1 MADTL
6 TEARPPSG
14 DYSLALWLLK
24 LGSLANLYFIV
35 RLCLP
40 SAAKSDAWIT
50 VPALILL
57 AVSAYRCLFPVRYEG
72 NIVFH
77 DSPLSSVFATR
88 LLATF
93 SEVAYIFLFS
103 YVLRRTN
110 QEQMAWVTVLSW
122 AMVGQV
128 VVSQVFVWTAIVYE
142 RLEYYFYEE
151 FGWALIFAIN
161 TIASA
166 GLYLS
171 VETLTDG
178 DRFLL
183 QLNLLFGVLY
193 LPWQILHLRFLHANA
208 QRDPQPLRHKSIVP
222 GLRRS
227 ILIKDRRTDAA
238 SWGGWIGLSWM
249 TAYWAT
255 LIPLWVY
262 TIARTLNG
270 H

>member
-1 MADTL
+1 MADGP
-6 TEARPPSG
+6 TEAQSSPG

-35 RLCLP
+35 NLLSP
-40 SAAKSDAWIT
+40 AAGETDAWIS
-50 VPALILL
+50 VPALILFV
-57 AVSAYRCLFPVRYEG
+57 VSAYRCLFPVRYEG

-77 DSPLSSVFATR
+77 DSPLSSIFATR

-103 YVLRRTN
+103 SVLRGIN
-110 QEQMAWVTVLSW
+110 QDQLAWVTVLSW

-128 VVSQVFVWTAIVYE
+128 VVSQCLVWAAIVYE

-151 FGWALIFAIN
+151 LGWALIFAIN
-161 TIASA
+161 TAASA

-171 VETLTDG
+171 IEAPAEGVRL
-178 DRFLL
+178 LL

-193 LPWQILHLRFLHANA
+193 LPWQALHLRFLHANA
-208 QRDPQPLRHKSIVP
+208 RREPQPLGPQSMIP

-227 ILIKDRRTDAA
+227 LFFKDRRTDAA

-262 TIARTLNG
+262 TIAKVSRAL
-270 H
+270 